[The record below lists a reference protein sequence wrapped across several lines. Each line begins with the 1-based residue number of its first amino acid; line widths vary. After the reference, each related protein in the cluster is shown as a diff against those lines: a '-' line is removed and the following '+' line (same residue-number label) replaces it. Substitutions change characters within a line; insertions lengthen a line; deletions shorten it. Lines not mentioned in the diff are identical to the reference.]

1 MGSARG
7 RGRRA
12 LEREARYAAV
22 GAFVLL
28 VLAMAV
34 LFVYWYAGSHERR
47 DYARYE
53 IYFDG
58 SVSGLARGAPVRY
71 LGVDVGRVVRM
82 GIDPRNSSRVEVIV
96 DIDSSAPVSAAT
108 LAQLSLQGV
117 TGLLYIDLTVNPA
130 GRALSAA
137 VPGLEYPVIR
147 STRSNFDVFLA
158 SLPGL
163 VTMLADVA
171 ERFGRILS
179 NHNIAAIDATLGNFN
194 QASAQLSPML
204 REVKSLTAEL
214 RGTASQISGA
224 AGEVRALTAHSA
236 PEFLAVLQH
245 VRVGADNLA
254 ATSARLDGLVQENRA
269 DVRLFVSDGLPQ
281 LERLL
286 RDANTAALE
295 FRELSHTLRE
305 NPSLLLYETKSQAMQ
320 IPR

>member
-1 MGSARG
+1 M
-7 RGRRA
+7 
-12 LEREARYAAV
+12 EREARYAAV

-34 LFVYWYAGSHERR
+34 LFVYWYAGGHERR

-53 IYFDG
+53 VYFDG

-108 LAQLSLQGV
+108 LAELSLQGV
-117 TGLLYIDLTVNPA
+117 TGLLYIDLTVSPA
-130 GRALSAA
+130 GRQLSAA

-163 VTMLADVA
+163 VTMVGDVA
-171 ERFGRILS
+171 ERFSRILS
-179 NHNIAAIDATLGNFN
+179 NQNIAAIDATLGNIN
-194 QASAQLSPML
+194 QASAQLVPTL
-204 REVKSLTAEL
+204 REIKSLTAEL
-214 RGTASQISGA
+214 RGTAAEISGA
-224 AGEVRALTAHSA
+224 AAEVHAVTERAG
-236 PEFLAVLQH
+236 PELVTVLQH
-245 VRVGADNLA
+245 VRVVADNLA
-254 ATSARLDGLVQENRA
+254 NTSAKLDGLVQDNRA
-269 DVRLFVSDGLPQ
+269 DVRLFVNDGLPQ

-286 RDANTAALE
+286 RDAHRAALE

-305 NPSLLLYETKSQAMQ
+305 NPSLLLYETRSQAME
-320 IPR
+320 IPP